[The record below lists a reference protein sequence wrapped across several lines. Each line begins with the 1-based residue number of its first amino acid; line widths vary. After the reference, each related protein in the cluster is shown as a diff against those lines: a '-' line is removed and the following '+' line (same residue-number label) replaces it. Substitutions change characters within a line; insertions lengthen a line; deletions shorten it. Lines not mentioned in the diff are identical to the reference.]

1 MNKNRNGSGATNPSP
16 LKGER
21 GLVLRHYASRRVALV
36 ALKKPFKISGA
47 TFFVALLRLLV
58 KIFVAL
64 NSYAIYMHNF

>member
-1 MNKNRNGSGATNPSP
+1 M
-16 LKGER
+16 
-21 GLVLRHYASRRVALV
+21 VLRHYASRRVALV

-47 TFFVALLRLLV
+47 TFFVALLRFVLRLLV

>member
-1 MNKNRNGSGATNPSP
+1 M
-16 LKGER
+16 
-21 GLVLRHYASRRVALV
+21 VLRHYASRRVALV